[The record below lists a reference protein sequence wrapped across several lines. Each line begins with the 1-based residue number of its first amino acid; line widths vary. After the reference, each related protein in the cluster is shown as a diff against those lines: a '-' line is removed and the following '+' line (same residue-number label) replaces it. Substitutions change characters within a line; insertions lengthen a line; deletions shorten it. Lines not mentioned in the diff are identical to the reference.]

1 MGNVIGSDDAD
12 EYLKCTVDEK
22 ASPRRGR
29 VCPGRVDEF
38 AHIVEH
44 CVLPGICAPSFSEET
59 EVPTEDPTVTTEAML
74 EDVCCAAAG
83 VLQGMTCRCRR
94 SCAGKDCEEGSGF
107 AFDGRPKCT
116 GKGICCCSDVCNKRE
131 RPEYD
136 TCDAAW

>member
-29 VCPGRVDEF
+29 VCPGRVDEL

-44 CVLPGICAPSFSEET
+44 CVLPGICAPSF
-59 EVPTEDPTVTTEAML
+59 VPTEDPTVTTEAML

-116 GKGICCCSDVCNKRE
+116 GKGVCCCSDVCNKRE